1 MTDSIKTLIAL
12 DEGVDAEVVRAALPE
27 GQSDIQI
34 VGLVH
39 GLDETWRILQETTTD
54 LLVIACAGHS
64 DRALFLVDA
73 AVKQRPER
81 PVVVLSEGSA
91 NGFIRRL
98 FEAGAD
104 DIVLLPE
111 PADRVR
117 FTLEKALARK
127 QGSAVATGIAVAP
140 MICILGPKGG
150 SGKTVTA
157 SNLTVGLAMAGYSV
171 ALVDLDLQFG
181 DVGLALGLTPEKTIY
196 DLAKSGG
203 SIDAEKID
211 AYLTEHESG
220 ARVLLAPTRPDHAT
234 VVTVDFLR
242 DVYAALRRSFDYV
255 VVDTPP
261 GFTPEVIASIDSS
274 THICLVGMLD
284 ALSLKNTKLALETL
298 DLMGYD
304 REQICLVL
312 NRADSHVGIE
322 RDDVTAVIGRTPD
335 VMVPSDREIARSV
348 NDGNPIVL
356 AHQRSEAARAF
367 QELVSY
373 FSFVPQAEPAANG
386 NGKVGRRSLLRR
398 H

>member
-1 MTDSIKTLIAL
+1 MADQIKTLVAL
-12 DEGVDAEVVRAALPE
+12 DDGVDSEAVRAALPE
-27 GQSDIQI
+27 HGGDIHI
-34 VGLVH
+34 VGLVQ

-54 LLVIACAGHS
+54 LLVISCNGYS

-73 AVKQRPER
+73 ASKQRPER
-81 PVVVLSEGSA
+81 PVVVLSEGPA
-91 NGFIRRL
+91 NGFVRRL

-111 PADRVR
+111 SSERVR
-117 FTLEKALARK
+117 FTLQKAIARK
-127 QGSAVATGIAVAP
+127 QGAAVATGVAVNP
-140 MICILGPKGG
+140 MICVLGPKGG
-150 SGKTVTA
+150 SGKTVT
-157 SNLTVGLAMAGYSV
+157 STNLTAGLVQHGYSAV
-171 ALVDLDLQFG
+171 LVDLDLQFG
-181 DVGLALGLTPEKTIY
+181 DAGLAMGVAPDRTIY
-196 DLAKSGG
+196 DLVKSGG
-203 SIDAEKID
+203 SVDSEKIE
-211 AYLTEHESG
+211 AYLVKHESG
-220 ARVLLAPTRPDHAT
+220 ARLLLAPTRPDHAT
-234 VVTVDFLR
+234 VVSVDFLR
-242 DVYAALRRSFDYV
+242 DVYAALRRSYDYV
-255 VVDTPP
+255 IVDTPP

-274 THICLVGMLD
+274 SHLCLVGMLD

>member
-1 MTDSIKTLIAL
+1 MIDTIKTLIAL
-12 DEGVDAEVVRAALPE
+12 DEGVDAELVRAALPE

-73 AVKQRPER
+73 AVKQRADR
-81 PVVVLSEGSA
+81 PVVVLCEGSA

-104 DIVLLPE
+104 DIVMLPE
-111 PADRVR
+111 PPDRVR

-127 QGSAVATGIAVAP
+127 EGTAVATGIAVAP
-140 MICILGPKGG
+140 MICVLGPKGG

-181 DVGLALGLTPEKTIY
+181 DVGLALGLAPDKTIY

-203 SIDAEKID
+203 SIDAEKIE
-211 AYLTEHESG
+211 AYLAQHDSG

-284 ALSLKNTKLALETL
+284 SLSLKNTKLGLETL

-304 REQICLVL
+304 RERICLVL
-312 NRADSHVGIE
+312 NRADSRVGIE
-322 RDDVTAVIGRTPD
+322 REDVVAVVGRSPD
-335 VMVPSDREIARSV
+335 VLVPSEREIPRSV
-348 NDGNPIVL
+348 NEGQPIVL
-356 AHQRSEAARAF
+356 KQDRTDAARAF
-367 QELVSY
+367 RDLAQY
-373 FSFVPQAEPAANG
+373 YSFVPPPEDAAPT
-386 NGKVGRRSLLRR
+386 NGKLRLIRRR